1 MSCCCVGL
9 VAIMSANKK
18 RSNDSDANNKKV
30 KKSDVA
36 IEENQE
42 DFDSNDLV
50 FEDPFG
56 DEFEEEVI
64 EENNDMDEEDEEA
77 EEARLNEEALKIQQ
91 EEDARDEAAAAAKNA
106 PKQVWR
112 PGVDKLEEGETLEYD
127 PSAYVMYHSLRTEW
141 PCLSFDILKDN
152 LGDNRMRVS
161 LERLV

>member
-1 MSCCCVGL
+1 
-9 VAIMSANKK
+9 MSASKK
-18 RSNDSDANNKKV
+18 RSNESDNTNKKV
-30 KKSDVA
+30 KKGDVA

-42 DFDSNDLV
+42 DYDTDLV

-56 DEFEEEVI
+56 DQFEEEVI
-64 EENNDMDEEDEEA
+64 EDNNELDEEDEEA
-77 EEARLNEEALKIQQ
+77 EEARLNEEALRLQQ

-141 PCLSFDILKDN
+141 PCLSFDILRDN
-152 LGDNRMRVS
+152 LGDNRMRV
-161 LERLV
+161 RTIMCV